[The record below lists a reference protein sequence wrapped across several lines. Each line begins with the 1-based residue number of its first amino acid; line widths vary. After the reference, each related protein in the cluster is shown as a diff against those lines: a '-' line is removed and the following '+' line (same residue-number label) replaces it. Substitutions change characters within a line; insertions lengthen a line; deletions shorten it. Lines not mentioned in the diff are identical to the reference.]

1 MEHLCRAKEGIMKNR
16 KHMSL
21 MAEVLVG
28 SIGSMLFVTVF
39 LFVSYMIVMLHG
51 IKQACINSV
60 GQTMETLNKEI
71 SGILGDYNNMVV
83 DLSNV
88 IPALDGNRDTM
99 KSVITSMGKGL
110 SKDCLLYYAT
120 KEQIWDGGTL
130 ISHSGWEA
138 AGDFDMQS
146 RLWHKNAVNN
156 QNKICYTEPFSDVN
170 TGKLIVTISYRVLDE
185 SGRLLG
191 VSAFDIVLDGLSEAV
206 RSIKLSEN
214 SKIYLVTKE
223 GLYLTNPDSKAIM
236 SKNYFD
242 SVDFKSYSKAAYL
255 DGKAKSFIEGSSFYG
270 VHQIEGTDWFIVTE
284 GPVSDFSGESIMQ
297 VLTLLIA
304 LLILIILMIIGDIIL
319 SKRVAKCFKIIS
331 SGCEL
336 IAHGDFSK
344 KYPDFF
350 TTEASMLSQGFN
362 TFSERLQGIIESMKQ
377 SRISLGQ
384 AGESLKSGTKETAQ
398 AISLITESTG
408 RMSENLR
415 TQNQS
420 VEQTAG
426 SINKILSGISSL
438 EKLVGEQAR
447 AVQGASSAVEQM
459 IGNIGEVNHNVD
471 KMAVSFGKL
480 ESDAESGAK
489 TQEELQ
495 NQISE
500 IENQSKLLSEANT
513 VIASIAEQTNLLAMN
528 AAIEAAHAGEAG
540 KGFAVV
546 ADEIRKLSETSS
558 TQSKTIGE
566 QLNRIQSTIGTV
578 VEATQR
584 GVQGYAHLANEI
596 HETDSLVRQ
605 IKAAME
611 EQQAGSA
618 QITTALHGMNDSTTQ
633 VQKASQEMNA
643 DSRVIISEVG
653 NLQEETRLMKQGMD
667 DMNQSTEK
675 IARTGETLSELSSLM
690 ENSIVEIGR
699 QIDQFQG

>member
-1 MEHLCRAKEGIMKNR
+1 MKNK

-21 MAEVLVG
+21 MAEVLVS

-39 LFVSYMIVMLHG
+39 LCVSYMLVMLHG
-51 IKQACINSV
+51 IKQSCIVSV
-60 GQTMETLNKEI
+60 GQTMETLNKEV
-71 SGILGDYNNMVV
+71 SGILGEYNNMVV
-83 DLSNV
+83 DLSKV
-88 IPALDGNRDTM
+88 IPELDDDRATM
-99 KSVITSMGKGL
+99 KKIIRNMGKGL
-110 SKDCLLYYAT
+110 SNDYLLYYAT
-120 KEQIWDGGTL
+120 AEQIWDGGTL

-138 AGDFDMQS
+138 PDTFDMQS

-156 QNKICYTEPFSDVN
+156 QNKICYTEPFNDVN
-170 TGKLIVTISYRVLDE
+170 TGKIIVTISYRVLDD
-185 SGRLLG
+185 SGHLIG

-206 RSIKLSEN
+206 KNIILSAN
-214 SKIYLVTKE
+214 SKINIVTKD
-223 GLYLTNPDSKAIM
+223 GLYITNADSSAIM
-236 SKNYFD
+236 KKNYFD
-242 SVDFKSYSKAAYL
+242 TATFKSYSKSEYF
-255 DGKAKSFIEGSSFYG
+255 DGSAKSFIEGSSFYG
-270 VHQIEGTDWFIVTE
+270 VHPIENTDWFIVAE
-284 GPVSDFSGESIMQ
+284 GPVSDFSGESVAQ
-297 VLTLLIA
+297 
-304 LLILIILMIIGDIIL
+304 IL
-319 SKRVAKCFKIIS
+319 SLLAALGIIIIIMIFADILLSRKVSECFKIIS

-336 IAHGDFSK
+336 IAKGDFSK

-350 TTEASMLSQGFN
+350 TKEASMLSEGFN
-362 TFSERLQGIIESMKQ
+362 TFSERLKGIIESMKQ

-384 AGESLKSGTKETAQ
+384 AGESLKSGTEETSE
-398 AISLITESTG
+398 AISQITRCSG
-408 RMSENLR
+408 KMSENLR

-438 EKLVGEQAR
+438 EKLVAEQAR

-459 IGNIGEVNHNVD
+459 IGNIGEVNRNVD

-558 TQSKTIGE
+558 TQSKTIGD
-566 QLNRIQSTIGTV
+566 QLNSIQSTIGTV

-584 GVQGYAHLANEI
+584 GVQGYAHLASEI
-596 HETDSLVRQ
+596 HETDSLVQQ
-605 IKAAME
+605 IKAAMA
-611 EQQAGSA
+611 EQQEGSA
-618 QITTALHGMNDSTTQ
+618 QITTALHGMNDSTIQ
-633 VQKASQEMNA
+633 VQKASKEMNS
-643 DSRVIISEVG
+643 DSRVIMSEVG
-653 NLQEETRLMKQGMD
+653 NLQEETRIMKQGMD
-667 DMNQSTEK
+667 EMNESTTK
-675 IARTGETLSELSSLM
+675 IARTGETLSELSTLM

-699 QIDQFQG
+699 QVDQFQG